1 MTLIRA
7 SAIGLTALLC
17 LTILATVTPL
27 LTNAYYGYPAPR
39 HSDKVAHEATS
50 LIVALGILKAWLRGL
65 GEPATHLMSNL
76 SPTELGDVMLRKVS
90 SPSKYA
96 LLIGGLQLKAL
107 KVLAGLNPTVSAKD
121 VVRVI
126 NASINY
132 MVSQGIVNSSK
143 TMWDAINDRATCQV
157 ALNYVALSVARV
169 LLGNSSTALK
179 TLMAIAAFQEALA
192 THHYG
197 NARAIMRETAENTS
211 LIAAAYMACQLP
223 PQAIS
228 EGSQPPNLGGPRV
241 SGEVTVNAEDILKA
255 VAVLERLGPKAV
267 EILSKVPVSA
277 VISAVSKVP
286 LSALRNMSVDEIVKA
301 IETAAS
307 SGETFN
313 PNALTVPPNGV
324 QGAPQSLGS
333 QGSSNTSIGRGV
345 GGEHPIPKHW
355 IIPEPGIPSLI
366 KEEQENLP
374 VSQGTHPVNYVV
386 SPVVS
391 ALVEVVKSASLP
403 ILSMHPASTGWWSP
417 TPVRGKNVNIVAG
430 PRGSVTLP
438 NPNTASLLTLSLTV
452 AVLAALILTLKT
464 KRKYV
469 VVKSMRKV
477 TAGELP
483 PVVRE
488 FWNAVALASRVSG
501 VEIHASL
508 THREI
513 VSRILRDI
521 REDAGAALLRLATLY
536 EGVRYAGVKVT
547 RELSIKA
554 QELLQEVRTLLETK

>member
-7 SAIGLTALLC
+7 SATGLTVLLC

-27 LTNAYYGYPAPR
+27 PTNAYYGYPAPR

-50 LIVALGILKAWLRGL
+50 VIVALGILKSWLRGL
-65 GEPATHLMSNL
+65 GEPTTPLASNL
-76 SPTELGDVMLRKVS
+76 SPTELGNVMLRKVT

-107 KVLAGLNPTVSAKD
+107 KVLAGLSPTVSAED
-121 VVRVI
+121 VVKAI

-143 TMWDAINDRATCQV
+143 TMWDAITDRASCQV

-169 LLGNSSTALK
+169 SQGNSSTALK
-179 TLMAIAAFQEALA
+179 ALTAIAAFQEALA
-192 THHYG
+192 THHYRY
-197 NARAIMRETAENTS
+197 AHSIMRETAENTS
-211 LIAAAYMACQLP
+211 LIAAAYMTCQLP
-223 PQAIS
+223 PKAIS
-228 EGSQPPNLGGPRV
+228 EGGQPPNIGAPQV
-241 SGEVTVNAEDILKA
+241 SSGVTVNAEDILKA

-277 VISAVSKVP
+277 VIGAVSKVP

-313 PNALTVPPNGV
+313 LNAFTVSPNEA
-324 QGAPQSLGS
+324 QGAPQSPGG
-333 QGSSNTSIGRGV
+333 QGTPNVGTSTAHEERS
-345 GGEHPIPKHW
+345 PIPKHW
-355 IIPEPGIPSLI
+355 VRPQLTNPFQVSEESRTPSVG
-366 KEEQENLP
+366 Q
-374 VSQGTHPVNYVV
+374 SASSANYAA

-391 ALVEVVKSASLP
+391 ALVEVVKSVSLP
-403 ILSMHPASTGWWSP
+403 TPPTYPVSTKWWSL
-417 TPVRGKNVNIVAG
+417 TLAEGGVHTVAG
-430 PRGSVTLP
+430 AGSSVIISSPYLV
-438 NPNTASLLTLSLTV
+438 SLLTPFLAV
-452 AVLAALILTLKT
+452 AVLAALILTLRT
-464 KRKYV
+464 RQRYV
-469 VVKSMRKV
+469 TVKPVRKV
-477 TAGELP
+477 TVGELP

-488 FWNAVALASRVSG
+488 FWDAVALASRISS
-501 VEIHASL
+501 VELRANL

-513 VSRILRDI
+513 VSKILRNL
-521 REDAGAALLRLATLY
+521 REDAGVALLRLTILY